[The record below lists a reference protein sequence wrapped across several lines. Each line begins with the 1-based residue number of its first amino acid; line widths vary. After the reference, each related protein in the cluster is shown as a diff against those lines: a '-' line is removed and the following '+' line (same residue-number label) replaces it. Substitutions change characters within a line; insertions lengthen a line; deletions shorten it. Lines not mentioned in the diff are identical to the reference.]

1 MECDSCVNNDGFL
14 SSPPLLQSN
23 DDWIPD
29 GAFLDSIFS
38 METEDL
44 LNTSNFGTQPDL
56 IENMLSF
63 CDPQMY
69 NGDEHFKNEPMFS
82 SGASDSGLSSDNLD
96 L

>member
-1 MECDSCVNNDGFL
+1 
-14 SSPPLLQSN
+14 
-23 DDWIPD
+23 
-29 GAFLDSIFS
+29 

-63 CDPQMY
+63 CDPPMF
-69 NGDEHFKNEPMFS
+69 NNIDNFKNEPIFS

>member
-1 MECDSCVNNDGFL
+1 MTQSTVVNFTF
-14 SSPPLLQSN
+14 SPFLQSN

-29 GAFLDSIFS
+29 GAFLDSFLS
-38 METEDL
+38 METDDL

-63 CDPQMY
+63 CDPPMF
-69 NGDEHFKNEPMFS
+69 NTAENFKSEPMFS